1 MATYK
6 GQDGVFQA
14 IDPVGGT
21 LATVSNLK
29 SWSISQ
35 TVDSIETSTMGATGD
50 AKTFTTGQSSWSA
63 TCELLYDLTNATQ
76 ADLIVGA
83 LVDIKIWPNTVSE
96 AESWAGSGIV
106 TDTGQS
112 GALGDMVGSSIT
124 VQGTGV
130 LTTVA

>member
-21 LATVSNLK
+21 LGTVSNLK
-29 SWSISQ
+29 SWSIEQS
-35 TVDSIETSTMGATGD
+35 VDSIESTTMGTTGD
-50 AKTFTTGQSSWSA
+50 AKTFTTGLSSWTAS
-63 TCELLYDLTNATQ
+63 CELLYDLTNPVQ

-83 LVDIKIWPNTVSE
+83 SVDIKSWPNTVSE

-106 TDTGQS
+106 TESSQS
-112 GALGDMVGSSIT
+112 GEMGDLVGSSIT

>member
-6 GQDGVFQA
+6 GQDGVLQVA
-14 IDPVGGT
+14 LSGG
-21 LATVSNLK
+21 LQSVNNLK
-29 SWSISQ
+29 SWSIEQ

-50 AKTFTTGQSSWSA
+50 AKTFVTGQGGWTAS
-63 TCELLYDLTNATQ
+63 CEVLYDLSNAVQ
-76 ADLIVGA
+76 ADLVVGES
-83 LVDIKIWPNTVSE
+83 VDIKIWPNTVSQT
-96 AESWAGSGIV
+96 ESWSGSGIV

-112 GALGDMVGSSIT
+112 GALGDMVSSSIT